1 MAMTLITT
9 NSDTTDIGYVE
20 FDGTIDSTYKLYMFK
35 FINLNAAT
43 DGAHWV
49 VSAATTA
56 HGGGSWGP
64 TKTSTFFRQYQFE
77 NDAAQAFG
85 YLTGYDHA
93 QQSSY
98 QVLGSSNGNDADKNA
113 CGTFWLFNPSST
125 TYVKHFYCTMV
136 NCQDGEV
143 VQNEFS
149 GGYYNTTDA
158 VDSLKFYMSSGN
170 FDGIVSM
177 YGVS

>member
-1 MAMTLITT
+1 MAMTLIST
-9 NSDTTDIGYVE
+9 NTDTTDIGYVE
-20 FDGTIDSTYKLYMFK
+20 FDGTIDNTYKLYVFK
-35 FINLNAAT
+35 FININAAT
-43 DGAHWV
+43 DSAHWV

-56 HGGGSWGP
+56 HGGGSWGT
-64 TKTSTFFRQYQFE
+64 TKTSTTFRAYQFE
-77 NDAAQAFG
+77 NDSARALAYLDNDLAQAS
-85 YLTGYDHA
+85 T
-93 QQSSY
+93 Y
-98 QVLGSSNGNDADKNA
+98 QILSSSNGNDADKNA

-143 VQNEFS
+143 VQNEFTA
-149 GGYYNTTDA
+149 GYYNTTDA

-177 YGVS
+177 YGVG